1 MITSYS
7 LTRRGRKS
15 GHLSALVLA
24 LLAGLAMGEAQSG
37 AVDNAWDLPP
47 LRLEALGGG
56 TKDLYDWHGRVMV
69 LNFWATWCGPCQ
81 TEVPHLIHY
90 QDRYS
95 AAGLQV
101 VGVALD
107 VPRKVRNFARTLG
120 INYPVLLADPAS
132 ERILLPRWG
141 NPSRGLPFTVVI
153 GRDGHIHYMLNGIL
167 DDESFDEYVLPLLQ
181 SPDAG
186 AATP

>member
-1 MITSYS
+1 MSYS
-7 LTRRGRKS
+7 LTRNGRNRRR
-15 GHLSALVLA
+15 LPLLVLV
-24 LLAGLAMGEAQSG
+24 LLAGLAAGATQSG
-37 AVDNAWDLPP
+37 KVDNAWDLPP

-56 TKDLYDWHGRVMV
+56 IKDLYDWHGRVIV

-90 QDRYS
+90 QERYG

-153 GRDGHIHYMLNGIL
+153 GCDGHIHYMLNGIL
-167 DDESFDEYVLPLLQ
+167 DDETFDDYVLPLLQ
-181 SPDAG
+181 DTSDAG
-186 AATP
+186 ALTPS